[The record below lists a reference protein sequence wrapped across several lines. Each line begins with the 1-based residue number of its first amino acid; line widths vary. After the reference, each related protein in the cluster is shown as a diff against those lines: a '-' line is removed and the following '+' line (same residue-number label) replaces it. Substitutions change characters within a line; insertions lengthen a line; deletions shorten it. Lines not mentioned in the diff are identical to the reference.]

1 MTLYVYADGAR
12 VGLVED
18 IRSLQWLSEYQ
29 DAGEVKLVCSATAK
43 NQALL
48 ADGRRLYCTDQ
59 PESALI
65 RRTELTDDGKDATL
79 TVRAMLSAARWAD
92 RVVMAT
98 RQITTVETGMLEL
111 AEDNRRG
118 LPGVTAPA
126 RGIPDKTDT
135 QISWGSVLD
144 AEITLAKGAGLG
156 FREIFDPTTAQ
167 ETFEV
172 YQGTDRTQGEGYN
185 GWFGDDIGNLASYT
199 LAQGTD
205 GWKNLAIVAGEG
217 EGADRTVV
225 TASLGDYTGD
235 DRRELWVDAKDL
247 TRRCQVAVP
256 DGSGGYTYTEK
267 TYSESEYKAL
277 LQARGLEKLAQCLPA
292 LEVDASLG
300 QGTLVYGRD
309 YRLGDL
315 VPLKLTGCGLRMTA
329 RVSAVRTVYES
340 TGRTVRAVLSDFAI
354 TSNFSAA
361 KEAIG

>member
-1 MTLYVYADGAR
+1 
-12 VGLVED
+12 
-18 IRSLQWLSEYQ
+18 
-29 DAGEVKLVCSATAK
+29 
-43 NQALL
+43 
-48 ADGRRLYCTDQ
+48 
-59 PESALI
+59 
-65 RRTELTDDGKDATL
+65 
-79 TVRAMLSAARWAD
+79 MLSVLKNTPD
-92 RVVMAT
+92 FVMIEPEGLAFSKIKPLVPENGAVSLDDITVSVEETAHGCAVFLTAQETPVSFVRLRFCVPFPIGT
-98 RQITTVETGMLEL
+98 RFLGDAWERSYGDLSWQGMNASRIMPWYCL
-111 AEDNRRG
+111 AHHEG
-118 LPGVTAPA
+118 QTA
-126 RGIPDKTDT
+126 GYGE
-135 QISWGSVLD
+135 WGSVLD
-144 AEITLAKGAGLG
+144 AEITLAKAAGLG
-156 FREIFDPTTAQ
+156 FREIFDAATAQ

-247 TRRCQVAVP
+247 TRRCQVAVS

-309 YRLGDL
+309 YGLGDL